1 VRRKW
6 FIERPVIFGCFTAT
20 TSVIVGILQDKT
32 MEQQAL
38 NVVLG
43 FTAGALLSCLI
54 LLIEWMVS
62 RRDPS

>member
-6 FIERPVIFGCFTAT
+6 LIEKPFAFGVMVAGM
-20 TSVIVGILQDKT
+20 SVLIGIPWGKT
-32 MEQQAL
+32 LDQQL
-38 NVVLG
+38 WNVVLG
-43 FTAGALLSCLI
+43 FTAGAVTSCVI